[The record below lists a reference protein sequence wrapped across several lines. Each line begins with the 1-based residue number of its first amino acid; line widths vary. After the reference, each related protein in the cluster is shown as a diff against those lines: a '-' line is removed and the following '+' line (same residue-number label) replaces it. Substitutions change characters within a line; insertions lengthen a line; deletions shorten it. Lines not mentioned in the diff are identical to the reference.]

1 MVQNRTAGARAFNA
15 FNILVMCFLLLTSIY
30 PVYYATINSMNT
42 GSAILLGYSALWPR
56 EFTMDSWRTVIS
68 DPSILRAFNITA
80 SRTFLVTFI
89 AIFNTSMFAY
99 AFSRP
104 YLKGKR
110 FYTVLGFVSMYFS
123 GGIIP
128 FFLLLNWLNLYN
140 TYWVYIVP
148 FMFGGFFNVIIFNA
162 NFKALPDSLF
172 ESAKL
177 DGAGEFRIY
186 TQIVLPL
193 SKPVLAALSVFMA
206 VGVWNDFTVT
216 LFYTHD
222 PALQTLQYFILRL
235 VRSHNAAEQLA
246 ASVMA
251 GDAAIAATINRH
263 LLGTGTVNA
272 KTLELAAMVMA
283 SIPMIILYPFA
294 QKYFVK
300 GIMLGSVKG

>member
-1 MVQNRTAGARAFNA
+1 MVQSRTTGDRIFNA
-15 FNILVMCFLLLTSIY
+15 FNVSIMCVLLLTSIY
-30 PVYYATINSMNT
+30 PIYYALINSFNT
-42 GSAILLGYSALWPR
+42 GSAILLGFSTLWPR
-56 EFTMDSWRTVIS
+56 EFTTDSWRTVIS
-68 DPSILRAFNITA
+68 DPAIIRAFFITA
-80 SRTFLVTFI
+80 SRTILVTI
-89 AIFNTSMFAY
+89 LAIFNTAMFAY

-104 YLKGKR
+104 YLKGKK
-110 FYTVLGFVSMYFS
+110 FYTILGFTSMYFS

-148 FMFGGFFNVIIFNA
+148 FLFGGFFNVIIFNA

-177 DGAGEFRIY
+177 DGAGEFRIFM
-186 TQIVLPL
+186 QIVLPL

-222 PALQTLQYFILRL
+222 PHLQTLQYFILRL

-246 ASVMA
+246 ASAMA
-251 GDAAIAATINRH
+251 GDAAIAATINRQ

-283 SIPMIILYPFA
+283 SVPMIVMYPFA

>member
-1 MVQNRTAGARAFNA
+1 MVQNKTVGAKIFNSV
-15 FNILVMCFLLLTSIY
+15 NIFIMCLLVLISVY
-30 PVYYATINSMNT
+30 PVYYAVINSMNT
-42 GSAILLGYSALWPR
+42 GSAILLGFSTLWPR
-56 EFTMDSWRTVIS
+56 EFTMDSWRTVIG
-68 DPSILRAFNITA
+68 DAAIIRAFFITL
-80 SRTFLVTFI
+80 SRTVIVTTL
-89 AIFNTSMFAY
+89 AIFNTAMFAF

-104 YLKGKR
+104 YLRGKK
-110 FYTVLGFVSMYFS
+110 FYTILGFTSMYFS
-123 GGIIP
+123 GGVIP

-140 TYWVYIVP
+140 TFMVYIIP
-148 FMFGGFFNVIIFNA
+148 FLFGGFFNVIIFNS
-162 NFKALPDSLF
+162 NFKALPDSLY

-177 DGAGEFRIY
+177 DGAGEFRIFM
-186 TQIVLPL
+186 QIVMPL

-206 VGVWNDFTVT
+206 VGIWNDFTVT

-246 ASVMA
+246 ASAMA
-251 GDAAIAATINRH
+251 GDAAIAATINRQ

-283 SIPMIILYPFA
+283 SIPMIVLYPFA